1 MWIKICGLTTKE
13 AVDAALASG
22 VNAVGFVFAPSKRRV
37 NASQAL
43 QLAQDV
49 PVTVLRVAVM
59 QHPAQS
65 LVDEVLSVFKPDV
78 LQTDYQDFAA
88 LKVPEGLQRLSVARA
103 GVELPAPLPAR
114 MLFEG
119 PVSGVGEI
127 ADWSRAAEL
136 ARRTQLIMAGGL
148 SAANVAEA
156 IARVRPFGVDVSSG
170 IESTPGVKDIRKIA
184 EFVRAAREAFSR
196 SDR

>member
-114 MLFEG
+114 ML
-119 PVSGVGEI
+119 
-127 ADWSRAAEL
+127 
-136 ARRTQLIMAGGL
+136 
-148 SAANVAEA
+148 
-156 IARVRPFGVDVSSG
+156 
-170 IESTPGVKDIRKIA
+170 
-184 EFVRAAREAFSR
+184 
-196 SDR
+196 